1 MNKNKLSTKDVESK
15 LNSFN
20 YNGLEK
26 PKINKGERGQ
36 MLELALGIPNS
47 SDLQDLID
55 GELKT
60 FTVGETIAVTQIKHC
75 LSEIID
81 DSVSYEDSK
90 VGKKLSQAIYV
101 GFDRDNNFKKAT
113 IFNKKKFPV
122 HYKHLEADFEYI
134 SKRIRELFDC
144 KEQLRTLNGPNKLLQ
159 IRTKASKNKN
169 GFYQPLLYK
178 GHQLKD
184 KYMAFYLRAN
194 FGKSII

>member
-1 MNKNKLSTKDVESK
+1 MKKLSTKDVESK

-20 YNGLEK
+20 YNQLEK

-81 DSVSYEDSK
+81 GGVSYEDSK

-113 IFNKKKFPV
+113 TFNKKKFPV

-159 IRTKASKNKN
+159 IRTKASKSKN

-194 FGKSII
+194 FGKSIT